1 MRSGQ
6 EAISRV
12 SPLYVEAGGLYDGGL
27 AQAGSGQSH
36 HLESQAVVNT
46 PTAATLSH
54 LILYLK
60 STQAKLYM

>member
-36 HLESQAVVNT
+36 HLESEAVVHT
-46 PTAATLSH
+46 TTLVISH
-54 LILYLK
+54 YTGIILV
-60 STQAKLYM
+60 